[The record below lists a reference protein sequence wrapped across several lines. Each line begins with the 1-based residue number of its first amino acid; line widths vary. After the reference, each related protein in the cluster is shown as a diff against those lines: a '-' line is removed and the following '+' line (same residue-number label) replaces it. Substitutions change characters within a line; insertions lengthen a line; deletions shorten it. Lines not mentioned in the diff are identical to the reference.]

1 MASVTMMDHKKEVA
15 LAEIARSKPA
25 SDHETVIIGAG
36 IAGLACA
43 RQLHDSGRSFLLITE
58 DVGGRVLR
66 STDGTVNLG
75 AYYVRGDYS
84 HVNQFVERGRRIR
97 RRDTLLGDEEGV
109 FNRGYVPLLRHPW
122 QALRFI
128 RSLRKFRRHYA
139 TFKQESLVK
148 SQADAIRA
156 DPFLFE
162 LYMEDANRYVS
173 RHRIEDIARSYLAP
187 MTQGTGFTSVDRL
200 TAFTMLV
207 VMLPTI
213 IPIYEHVFR
222 FDALTSGFGDS
233 LLFGSVTGITPTDD
247 RYCIETGDG
256 GTFSAANV
264 VVATPT
270 DVSARLLDLGS
281 VKGPI
286 SAHMTVVRGSLLRP
300 WSTAAF
306 SLFPAG
312 DPTYAIAQQS
322 DGSILICSASEDVDF
337 ERYFSTWEIVEHHH
351 WNPAF
356 HLAGNVL
363 LECERGEGLYL
374 IGDHNVCDLEDAYIT
389 GVYAAN
395 RILRSERVG

>member
-1 MASVTMMDHKKEVA
+1 MASVTMMDYEMDVA
-15 LAEIARSKPA
+15 LADIARSKPA
-25 SDHETVIIGAG
+25 SDHETIIIGAG

-43 RQLHDSGRSFLLITE
+43 RQLHDSGTSFLLITE
-58 DVGGRVLR
+58 DIGGRVLK

-75 AYYVRGDYS
+75 AYYVRADYS
-84 HVNQFVERGRRIR
+84 HVNRFVERGRRIR
-97 RRDTLLGDEEGV
+97 RRHMLLGDEKGA
-109 FNRGYVPLLRHPW
+109 FSRGDAPLLRHPW

-128 RSLRKFRRHYA
+128 RSLRKFRRHYEA
-139 TFKQESLVK
+139 FKQESHVK

-162 LYMEDANRYVS
+162 LYMEDANEYVS

-187 MTQGTGFTSVDRL
+187 ITQGTGFTSVDRL

-207 VMLPTI
+207 GVLPTI
-213 IPIYEHVFR
+213 IPIYEYVFG

-233 LLFGSVTGITPTDD
+233 LLFGSVTGITPADD
-247 RYCIETGDG
+247 RYCIETADG
-256 GTFSAANV
+256 ASFSATNV

-270 DVSARLLDLGS
+270 DVSARLLDLGP

-306 SLFPAG
+306 SLFPEG
-312 DPTYAIAQQS
+312 DPTCAIAQQS
-322 DGSILICSASEDVDF
+322 DGSILICSASEHVDL
-337 ERYFSTWEIVEHHH
+337 EQYFSSWEIVERHH

-356 HLAGNVL
+356 HLVGNVL
-363 LECERGEGLYL
+363 LECEQGEGIYL